1 MEIYGF
7 SIESPVSYNIFYL
20 SMAGNSN
27 IVHGHGID
35 IQLTAELWSD
45 PCVYVG
51 VGPREK
57 GSRSSK
63 WGRSKTSRCSE
74 EPISGGPGVWTLR
87 CSQTWH
93 NMAKFPSYVSHFWGG
108 TASQRLYQWGYT
120 TGITSHCGQV
130 CLIMGSLSDH
140 VDRENSE

>member
-1 MEIYGF
+1 MEVHGS
-7 SIESPVSYNIFYL
+7 SIESPVSSNIFYL

-27 IVHGHGID
+27 IVHGID

-45 PCVYVG
+45 PCVSVG

-93 NMAKFPSYVSHFWGG
+93 NMAKFPSYVSHFFGG
-108 TASQRLYQWGYT
+108 EQTASVYINGGIT